1 MITPSF
7 SLTATE
13 RVLPK
18 LALDFTTAALDPR
31 VTFTRTT
38 SASNPATYTDSNGL
52 IALATNNQP
61 RFDYNPI
68 TLVCKGLLIEES
80 RANLFQRSDDFA
92 NAYWTATNASVG
104 SNAVTAP
111 DGTLTGDKLI
121 ENTSVSVGHK
131 IESTGITVTSGTNYS
146 YSVYAKPA
154 GRDWVVLELQG
165 SLGGGYAWFNVSTGA
180 IGTQTGL
187 SGASTITAVGN
198 GWYRCSI
205 TDASTGVGSHKCT
218 IWTAN
223 ADNSVNYTGDGV
235 SGIYIWGAQLE
246 TGAFATSYI
255 PTTTTSLTRN
265 ADVATMTGTNFSSWF
280 NATEGAFEVESILLP
295 GILSG
300 FPAIY
305 TASDGTANNLIFS
318 SYNAG
323 GPSAGFTVKTLGSN
337 VANMFQTVPAFT
349 ATSVNK
355 VCGAYKTNSFA
366 ASANGTAP
374 STDSAGALPTVN
386 QLSFGS
392 NLWVR
397 ELNYWPQRLTN
408 AEVQAFAK

>member
-1 MITPSF
+1 MITPSY

-31 VTFTRTT
+31 VTFTRAGAVATVVNSSGYVEVV
-38 SASNPATYTDSNGL
+38 SANT
-52 IALATNNQP
+52 P
-61 RFDYNPI
+61 RFDFNPV
-68 TLVCKGLLIEES
+68 TLVCRGLLIEEA
-80 RANLFQRSDDFA
+80 RTNLFLQSQFASGWSATRATLNPNVVGIDAPNNTETAAKLVEDTSVTTSHRMTQSVAYVSGTTYTISIFAKAAERSSFGFRFFNTVFGTSQTQYFDIA
-92 NAYWTATNASVG
+92 NGTILNTVSGITAS
-104 SNAVTAP
+104 
-111 DGTLTGDKLI
+111 I
-121 ENTSVSVGHK
+121 ENFG
-131 IESTGITVTSGTNYS
+131 
-146 YSVYAKPA
+146 
-154 GRDWVVLELQG
+154 D
-165 SLGGGYAWFNVSTGA
+165 
-180 IGTQTGL
+180 
-187 SGASTITAVGN
+187 
-198 GWYRCSI
+198 GWYRCTATRAATATSTSGAITIDLSI
-205 TDASTGVGSHKCT
+205 GTTFE
-218 IWTAN
+218 
-223 ADNSVNYTGDGV
+223 YTGDGT
-235 SGIYIWGAQLE
+235 SGAYFWGAQLE
-246 TGAFATSYI
+246 AATFPTSYI
-255 PTTTTSLTRN
+255 PTEASQVTRT
-265 ADVATMTGTNFSSWF
+265 ADVATMTGTNFSDWF

-386 QLSFGS
+386 QLRFGS

-397 ELNYWPQRLTN
+397 DLNYWPQRLTN